1 MRILKIMH
9 HAARQ
14 HGAIQ

>member
-1 MRILKIMH
+1 MRH
-9 HAARQ
+9 TARQ